1 MYGVSILNLNWVR
14 RKRADA
20 ANLGCGLLLKLMWG
34 REDWIFNVNDTVR
47 GGEKFQVPVE
57 NKKVKFR
64 SHKP

>member
-1 MYGVSILNLNWVR
+1 MR

-20 ANLGCGLLLKLMWG
+20 ANLGCSILLKLMWG
-34 REDWIFNVNDTVR
+34 REDWIFNVNDIMR
-47 GGEKFQVPVE
+47 RGEKFQVPLE